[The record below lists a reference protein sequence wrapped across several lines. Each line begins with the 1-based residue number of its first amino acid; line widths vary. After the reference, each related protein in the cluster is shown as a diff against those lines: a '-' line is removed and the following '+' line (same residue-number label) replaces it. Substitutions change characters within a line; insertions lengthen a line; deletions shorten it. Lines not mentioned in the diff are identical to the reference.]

1 VQRSYRITLALF
13 LTACFSIAGCAASNT
28 AQSHDHPD
36 HDNASF
42 SNILVAAIADDY
54 TNRAQYER
62 TVVSGLR
69 KHGVSATAYY
79 EAVGGNKPISRDTI
93 RELIT
98 KDGYD
103 AVLLTRVLDARSN
116 VEVQQGSA
124 AAKITRRSESPIDF
138 FRYDY
143 EELNEPDNYE
153 FNAAATLL
161 TDLYSAANEKKVW
174 TLEISNK
181 ATDNVGALID
191 SSAAKVVKRLGSDKL
206 IGK

>member
-1 VQRSYRITLALF
+1 M
-13 LTACFSIAGCAASNT
+13 SIAIFAGGCAATST
-28 AQSHDHPD
+28 TDIDSADV
-36 HDNASF
+36 SF

-69 KHGVSATAYY
+69 RSGVSATAYY
-79 EAVGGNKPISRDTI
+79 EAVGGNKPISRETI
-93 RELIT
+93 RELIA

-116 VEVQQGSA
+116 VKVQQGST
-124 AAKITRRSESPIDF
+124 AAKVTRRNDRPIDF

-143 EELNEPDNYE
+143 EELDEPDDYK

-161 TDLYSAANEKKVW
+161 TDLYSAADEKKVW

-181 ATDNVGALID
+181 GTDNVGALID
-191 SSAAKVVKRLGSDKL
+191 SSAAKVVKRLESDNL
-206 IGK
+206 ISK

>member
-1 VQRSYRITLALF
+1 M
-13 LTACFSIAGCAASNT
+13 SIAIFASGCATTSTTDTDSA
-28 AQSHDHPD
+28 DL
-36 HDNASF
+36 SF

-69 KHGVSATAYY
+69 KSGVSATAYY
-79 EAVGGNKPISRDTI
+79 EAVGGNKPISRETI
-93 RELIT
+93 RELIA

-116 VEVQQGSA
+116 VKIQQGST
-124 AAKITRRSESPIDF
+124 AAKVTRRNDRPIDF

-143 EELNEPDNYE
+143 EELDEPDDYK

-161 TDLYSAANEKKVW
+161 TDLYSAADEKKVW

-181 ATDNVGALID
+181 GTDNVGALID
-191 SSAAKVVKRLGSDKL
+191 SSAAEVVKRLDSDNM

>member
-1 VQRSYRITLALF
+1 MRRMPRELLFTLM
-13 LTACFSIAGCAASNT
+13 SIAIFASGCAATST
-28 AQSHDHPD
+28 TDTDSADV
-36 HDNASF
+36 SF

-69 KHGVSATAYY
+69 RSGVSATAYY
-79 EAVGGNKPISRDTI
+79 EAIGGNKPISRETI
-93 RELIT
+93 RELIA

-103 AVLLTRVLDARSN
+103 AVLLTRVLDARSS
-116 VEVQQGSA
+116 VEVQQGST
-124 AAKITRRSESPIDF
+124 AAKITRRNDRPIDF

-143 EELNEPDNYE
+143 EELDEPDDYK
-153 FNAAATLL
+153 FNATAMLL
-161 TDLYSAANEKKVW
+161 TDLYSAADEKKVW

-181 ATDNVGALID
+181 GTDNVGALID
-191 SSAAKVVKRLGSDKL
+191 SSAAKVVKRLESDNL